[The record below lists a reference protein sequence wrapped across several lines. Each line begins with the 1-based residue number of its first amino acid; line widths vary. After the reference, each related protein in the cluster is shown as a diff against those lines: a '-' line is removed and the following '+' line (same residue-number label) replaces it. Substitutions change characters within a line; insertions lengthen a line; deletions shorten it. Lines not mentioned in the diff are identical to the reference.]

1 LAVRRRARHA
11 RRRHPD
17 RAPPGPTG
25 GQRAVAV
32 PWGCRAALLGWRDVC
47 RALPAGQR
55 PHVLRTDAPRP
66 RTGLHAVR
74 LRPQQDRQRGLG
86 VQEELG
92 LRARTAELRELDR
105 PRRRAARRRPDE
117 CAARGADR
125 PVEAPAAGRRQSS
138 GPADRQGARMSG
150 ILFLAHRLPF
160 HPDRGDKIRSHNL
173 LKALAKLAPVHVG
186 CFAETRVDLH
196 AATELAGIAASYC
209 MPLRTKSLPL
219 AGIEALLRGEPVS
232 LAAFRHPKLAGWVA
246 RTLAEQDVDTIY
258 VFSGQMG
265 QYVPDDWPGRVIVDL
280 VDVDSAKFEA
290 YARDARWPMSA
301 VHAREAR
308 SLRAEE
314 ARLVARADRTLLIS
328 DAEAALFRSR
338 VPASCHGRIAVLGN
352 GIDHDRFDPAWV
364 EPHPALSA
372 PGPRVVFCGQVDDP
386 PNVAAARRGA
396 ERLMPRIR
404 AVHPE
409 ARFHLVG
416 RAPVAEVRA
425 LDGINGV
432 RVWGE
437 VPDVRPFLAGADV
450 VLAPLAI
457 ARGVQNKVLE
467 AMAMARPVVLTP
479 EAATGIAAED
489 GVHFAV

>member
-1 LAVRRRARHA
+1 
-11 RRRHPD
+11 
-17 RAPPGPTG
+17 
-25 GQRAVAV
+25 
-32 PWGCRAALLGWRDVC
+32 
-47 RALPAGQR
+47 
-55 PHVLRTDAPRP
+55 
-66 RTGLHAVR
+66 
-74 LRPQQDRQRGLG
+74 
-86 VQEELG
+86 
-92 LRARTAELRELDR
+92 
-105 PRRRAARRRPDE
+105 
-117 CAARGADR
+117 
-125 PVEAPAAGRRQSS
+125 
-138 GPADRQGARMSG
+138 MSG

-160 HPDRGDKIRSHNL
+160 PPNRGDKIRSHNL

-186 CFAETRVDLH
+186 CFAETRSDL
-196 AATELAGIAASYC
+196 AAGVELDALADSHC
-209 MPLRTKSLPL
+209 MPLRTKSLPI

-232 LAAFRHPKLAGWVA
+232 VAAFRHPRLADWVA
-246 RTLAEQDVDTIY
+246 RTLAAQEIDTIY

-265 QYVPDDWPGRVIVDL
+265 QYVPDDWAGRVIVDL

-308 SLRAEE
+308 LLRAEE
-314 ARLVARADRTLLIS
+314 SRLALRAERTLLIS
-328 DAEAALFRSR
+328 DAEAALFGSR
-338 VPASCHGRIAVLGN
+338 APASCHRRIAVLGN

-364 EPHPALSA
+364 ERHPALA
-372 PGPRVVFCGQVDDP
+372 TTGPHVVFTGQMDYP
-386 PNVAAARRGA
+386 PNVEAARRAA

-409 ARFHLVG
+409 AQLHLVG

-425 LDGINGV
+425 LDGVNGA

-479 EAATGIAAED
+479 EAATGIPGEH
-489 GVHFAV
+489 GVHFAVAGSDEALAAAALEMVAAPEQARAMGEAARRRVIERMGWPAMLASLPDIVGLGPERRDAA